1 MNRANAPSKP
11 STITQISHETQ
22 KPPVAKATKNQKRHQ
37 RIPSQTMQ
45 LSKTEA
51 PSEEANKKG
60 AVSGTFVVA
69 AARSVGSFYSRPA
82 STVNAS
88 SHSFFYSGF

>member
-45 LSKTEA
+45 LSKNSNPKT
-51 PSEEANKKG
+51 KTTG
-60 AVSGTFVVA
+60 
-69 AARSVGSFYSRPA
+69 
-82 STVNAS
+82 
-88 SHSFFYSGF
+88 